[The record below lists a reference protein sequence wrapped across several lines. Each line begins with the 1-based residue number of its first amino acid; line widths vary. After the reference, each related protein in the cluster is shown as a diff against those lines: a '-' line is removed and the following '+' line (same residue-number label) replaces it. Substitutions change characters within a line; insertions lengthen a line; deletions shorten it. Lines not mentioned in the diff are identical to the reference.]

1 MIGLLVLP
9 FMGRTC
15 VKATHGAL
23 HSLTPERDSRSAS
36 ARERYHLT
44 RLEYLLLSYPWGKP
58 CLSPLRTQLRNSRPP
73 RHPLHQPF
81 TRLHPLQQQ
90 Q

>member
-1 MIGLLVLP
+1 M
-9 FMGRTC
+9 
-15 VKATHGAL
+15 
-23 HSLTPERDSRSAS
+23 
-36 ARERYHLT
+36 ERYTASRLSETAGARLRVSVTTYT